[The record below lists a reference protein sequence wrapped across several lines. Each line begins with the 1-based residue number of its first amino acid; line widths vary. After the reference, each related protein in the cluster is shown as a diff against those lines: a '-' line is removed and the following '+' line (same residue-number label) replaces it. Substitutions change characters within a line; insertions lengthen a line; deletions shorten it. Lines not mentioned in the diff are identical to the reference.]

1 MTASLARWFGVLGGT
16 FLLSVATLGSTAA
29 VAKTIPMRPMS
40 RSAVESVCSRAGGA
54 TFGLHDDSGPYGCV
68 SGHGQVECSSD
79 GACLGYVSDLVR
91 MPANSIEAV
100 LGVGGRGEP
109 IKIGPAE
116 RRITPIA
123 AQP

>member
-1 MTASLARWFGVLGGT
+1 MTAPLARWLGILGGA
-16 FLLSVATLGSTAA
+16 FLISAMTLSSTPA

-40 RSAVESVCSRAGGA
+40 RGAVESVCSRAGGA
-54 TFGLHDDSGPYGCV
+54 TFGLHEESGSYGCV

-100 LGVGGRGEP
+100 LGVGSRGQP

-116 RRITPIA
+116 RRITPIV
-123 AQP
+123 QP

>member
-1 MTASLARWFGVLGGT
+1 MTAPLARWLGVLGGA
-16 FLLSVATLGSTAA
+16 FFISVATLTSTPA

-40 RSAVESVCSRAGGA
+40 RGAVESVCSRAGGA
-54 TFGLHDDSGPYGCV
+54 AFGLHDESASYGCV

-79 GACLGYVSDLVR
+79 GSCLGYVSDLVP

-100 LGVGGRGEP
+100 LGVGRRGQP

-123 AQP
+123 QP